1 MGRPLLSLTCV
12 LAALLASCS
21 VMLAGDVEPA
31 PDPAPSPE
39 PEAVDM
45 GPWACL
51 GKLTA
56 VHQDRARTV
65 KLNLR
70 LTDLKSAGRAG
81 LRTNYCYTLDPSCTP
96 IAADDVV
103 SDADGRLVLEVPY
116 GMHGAVVITGGDDIV
131 STLVY
136 IDPPP
141 TADENDIFIPVLDTG
156 TVALMSL
163 LTGKAVDPETGLV
176 LISTP
181 DCALQYNPFTAGVS
195 YTLDSLG
202 PTTEQFYLIDQLP
215 DTTAQATGPN
225 GVGGFVN
232 VPPGLAAIRAVL
244 AADGLAIGH
253 GNFLVRKGW
262 LTYAVISPYDH

>member
-1 MGRPLLSLTCV
+1 MHERLLSPFCAI
-12 LAALLASCS
+12 AALLTGCS
-21 VMLAGDVEPA
+21 VVLAGDVEPE
-31 PDPAPSPE
+31 PATQPVPE
-39 PEAVDM
+39 PTEM

-51 GKLTA
+51 GKLAA
-56 VHQDRARTV
+56 VHQDRTRSV

-70 LTDLKSAGRAG
+70 LTDLKSAGRPD
-81 LRTNYCYTLDPSCTP
+81 LRTNFCYTLDPSCAP
-96 IAADDVV
+96 IAADDAI

-116 GMHGAVVITGGDDIV
+116 GMHGAVLITGGDDIV

-156 TVALMSL
+156 TVALMSM
-163 LTGKAVDPETGLV
+163 LTGKEVDPETGLV

-195 YTLDSLG
+195 YSLDAPG
-202 PTTEQFYLIDQLP
+202 PTTEQFYLVDQLP

-244 AADGLAIGH
+244 AADDLAIGH